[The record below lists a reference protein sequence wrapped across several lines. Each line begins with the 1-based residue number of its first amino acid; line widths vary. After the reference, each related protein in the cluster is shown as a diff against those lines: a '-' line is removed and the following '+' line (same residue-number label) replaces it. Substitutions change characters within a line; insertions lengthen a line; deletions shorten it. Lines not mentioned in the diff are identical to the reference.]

1 MSGGMMQVNMGQAAA
16 DAAAR
21 TGWLIGN
28 SPEMQKLLRILD
40 KVAISS
46 HPVLVL
52 GESGTGKEAVARE
65 IHERGT
71 MGSGPFAV
79 VDCASAAPS
88 MLARDLFGH
97 CPAEGDGAWE
107 NDGLL
112 CAAAGG
118 TVFLDEVG
126 ALSPELQT
134 MLLRALQAKEVR
146 SFGTAEHR
154 PVTARILAASSRN
167 LQAMVDAGQFRKDL
181 YYRLNVVKLQMPALR
196 ERKADLPE
204 LLECVLRRM
213 ESRYGRRLQLSEE
226 AVETV
231 RAYAWPGNLRELEAA
246 VERACSTTSGP
257 VVHLRD
263 LPSQLQDS
271 REQRAVVEA
280 APPVEER
287 RTPVLVMERIV
298 PLAELERRMILL
310 TVEQVQG
317 DKMVAAK
324 LLGIGKTTL
333 YRKLKEYG
341 VPEMGQQHGA

>member
-1 MSGGMMQVNMGQAAA
+1 MNDGGLERKARDPAGE
-16 DAAAR
+16 AAAR

-28 SPEMQKLLRILD
+28 SPEIQKLLRILD

-46 HPVLVL
+46 HPVLIL
-52 GESGTGKEAVARE
+52 GESGTGKELVARE
-65 IHERGT
+65 IHDRKPSG
-71 MGSGPFAV
+71 MGPFAV
-79 VDCASAAPS
+79 VDCLTTAPA

-118 TVFLDEVG
+118 TIFLDEVG

-146 SFGTAEHR
+146 SFGTADHR
-154 PVTARILAASSRN
+154 PVTARILAGSSRN
-167 LQAMVDAGQFRKDL
+167 LQVMVEAGQFRKDL
-181 YYRLNVVKLQMPALR
+181 YYRLNVVKLQLPALR
-196 ERKADLPE
+196 ERRADLAE
-204 LLECVLRRM
+204 LVDEVLRRM
-213 ESRYGRRLQLSEE
+213 ESRHGRTLRLSEE
-226 AVETV
+226 AIETV

-246 VERACSTTSGP
+246 VERACSMSSGP

-263 LPSQLQDS
+263 LPSQLQEFRGQ
-271 REQRAVVEA
+271 RETESTESTVSARDVV
-280 APPVEER
+280 

-298 PLAELERRMILL
+298 PIAEMERRMILL
-310 TVEQVQG
+310 TVEQMQG
-317 DKMVAAK
+317 DKMMAAK

-341 VPEMGQQHGA
+341 VAV

>member
-1 MSGGMMQVNMGQAAA
+1 MQIEVGQAAA

-21 TGWLIGN
+21 TGWLIGS

-46 HPVLVL
+46 HPVLIL

-71 MGSGPFAV
+71 GVSSPFAV
-79 VDCASAAPS
+79 VDCGTGAPS

-112 CAAAGG
+112 CAAVGG

-146 SFGTAEHR
+146 SFGTADYR
-154 PVTARILAASSRN
+154 PVTARILAGSSRN
-167 LQAMVDAGQFRKDL
+167 LQVMVDAGHFRKDL
-181 YYRLNVVKLQMPALR
+181 YYRLNVVKLQLPALR
-196 ERKADLPE
+196 ERQADLPE
-204 LLECVLRRM
+204 LLEGVMRRM
-213 ESRYGRRLQLSEE
+213 ESRYGRRLEMSPE

-231 RAYAWPGNLRELEAA
+231 RTYAWPGNLRELEAA

-257 VVHLRD
+257 VVHLSD
-263 LPSQLQDS
+263 LPSQLQDF
-271 REQRAVVEA
+271 RGQRAVMEANAAAVE
-280 APPVEER
+280 R
-287 RTPVLVMERIV
+287 HTPVPVMERIV

-310 TVEQVQG
+310 TVEQVRG

-341 VPEMGQQHGA
+341 VAV